1 MMNKSVVVLLV
12 STGLAASGPA
22 ISGVEDELNRF
33 RALCKTDADVV
44 VNGYEF
50 KKSGLSIAMIA
61 ETIKTAFGG
70 KTQTSKD
77 GGDDALYLIKT
88 AYRLKPELKNEIIRE
103 AAYQLCMKEK
113 LSTDR

>member
-12 STGLAASGPA
+12 STVAASGPA

-33 RALCKTDADVV
+33 HALCKTDADVV

-70 KTQTSKD
+70 KAQTSKD

-103 AAYQLCMKEK
+103 AAYRLCMKEK